1 MIKSLFTSACLLVAL
16 ASNVQAATLAAWDM
30 FGQPGNQATSPVASP
45 TANVTGVVMSRG
57 AGLSPST
64 AGNSF
69 SATSWDTTTADDYFE
84 FGFDVAPGYT
94 ASLDDLII
102 GTRSS
107 GTGPGTIG
115 VFTSLDGFSI
125 SLASIAQVGT
135 AFSNSV
141 IDLSAL
147 SGITGSFR
155 VRLMEL
161 GNTNANGTGATGSGG
176 TFRVA
181 DYLDQSGAFI
191 DTQLTGSVALVPE
204 PSSVV
209 LVGLGLIGLVVARR
223 RRVA

>member
-1 MIKSLFTSACLLVAL
+1 MIKSLFTSACLLAAL
-16 ASNVQAATLAAWDM
+16 ASNVEAATLAAWDM
-30 FGQPGNQATSPVASP
+30 FGQPGTQITSPVLSP

-57 AGLSPST
+57 PGLAASG

-69 SATSWDTTTADDYFE
+69 SSTGWDTTTADDYFE

-94 ASLDDLII
+94 ASLDELII

-107 GTGPGTIG
+107 NTGPGTIG
-115 VFTSLDGFSI
+115 VFTSLDGYTT
-125 SLASIAQVGT
+125 SLASIAQIGT
-135 AFSNSV
+135 NFSNSI

-161 GNTNANGTGATGSGG
+161 GNTQADGDGTTASAG

-181 DYLDQSGAFI
+181 DYFDGVNFT
-191 DTQLTGSVALVPE
+191 DTQLTGSVAVVPE

-223 RRVA
+223 RRAA